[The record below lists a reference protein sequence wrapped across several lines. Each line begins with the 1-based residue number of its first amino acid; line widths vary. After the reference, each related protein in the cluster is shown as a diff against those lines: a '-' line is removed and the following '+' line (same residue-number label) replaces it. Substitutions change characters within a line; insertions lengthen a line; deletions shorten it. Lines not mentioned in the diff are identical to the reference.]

1 MIVTVQ
7 PSSIKGAILAPT
19 SKSSMQRGCAAALL
33 AQGKTVIRHP
43 GRSNDDKAAMD
54 VIQKLGANVED
65 HGEELVITSNGVNPV
80 SAEINCGESGLGI
93 RMFTPLAALSEKEIV
108 INGTG

>member
-7 PSSIKGAILAPT
+7 PSNITGTIQAPT

-33 AQGKTVIRHP
+33 SKGKTIIRNP

-54 VIQKLGANVED
+54 TIQKLGAMLED
-65 HGEELVITSNGVNPV
+65 KGDKLI
-80 SAEINCGESGLGI
+80 I
-93 RMFTPLAALSEKEIV
+93 
-108 INGTG
+108 